1 MTRYVLR
8 RRIEALPERVF
19 EAWTDPVVAADW
31 LDADAIIERTGSL
44 AEVGTT
50 FTLVIRGPWRFRMR
64 VTRSE
69 APYAHEMEGTAPL
82 GTAIGLALTLTPG
95 DRGTDLEFATTY
107 TMPLWALG
115 RWMDRRW
122 IDREPRPTANRELDR
137 FVAIAE
143 GAPAF
148 AARADRPR

>member
-8 RRIEALPERVF
+8 RRIEAPPERVF

-31 LDADAIIERTGSL
+31 LDADAIIDRTGPL

-64 VTRSE
+64 VIRSA
-69 APYAHEMEGTAPL
+69 APFTHEMAGTAPL
-82 GTAIGLALTLTPG
+82 GTAVELALTLTPRDG
-95 DRGTDLEFATTY
+95 GTDLEFATTY
-107 TMPLWALG
+107 TMPLGALG
-115 RWMDRRW
+115 RWIDRRW

-137 FVAIAE
+137 FATIAE

-148 AARADRPR
+148 AARADRPS